1 MSPSEPLGVPNG
13 NNDPHGRV
21 TSIGRR
27 EFITM
32 AWPLAP
38 RAQQQVMPTIGF
50 LDGGSQATALSVI
63 AAFKQGL
70 LDTGYVEGKN
80 VMIEFRWAN
89 SQYDQLRALA
99 ADLVR
104 HQVAVIATD
113 TPVAALAAKQAT
125 TSISIVFGRGS
136 GPVRTPNA
144 RGSAS
149 ARAATCV
156 AASHRRT

>member
-1 MSPSEPLGVPNG
+1 M
-13 NNDPHGRV
+13 
-21 TSIGRR
+21 RR
-27 EFITM
+27 RKFITLLGGAAV
-32 AWPLAP
+32 AWPLAA
-38 RAQQQVMPTIGF
+38 RAQQHPTIGF
-50 LDGGSQATALSVI
+50 LDGGSQASTLSVV

-89 SQYDQLRALA
+89 AQYDQLPALA

-125 TSISIVFGRGS
+125 TSIPIVFGLGS
-136 GPVRTPNA
+136 DPVRD
-144 RGSAS
+144 
-149 ARAATCV
+149 
-156 AASHRRT
+156 